1 MRSMRIAPLIAAA
14 VLALVAC
21 GGADDEQAAPP
32 PRQAAP
38 AIVGTTVDGRELS
51 LEEFRG
57 KPVMVNAW
65 ASW

>member
-1 MRSMRIAPLIAAA
+1 MSGVRIALLAA
-14 VLALVAC
+14 VVLVLAGC
-21 GGADDEQAAPP
+21 GGSDGDGASSTT

-38 AIVGTTVDGRELS
+38 AITGTTLDGRDLS
-51 LEEFRG
+51 LEQFRG

>member
-1 MRSMRIAPLIAAA
+1 MRIARLVVAAA

-21 GGADDEQAAPP
+21 GGADEEQGQTAAP
-32 PRQAAP
+32 RRAAP
-38 AIVGTTVDGRELS
+38 TISGTTLDGRKLS
-51 LEEFRG
+51 LAQFRG

>member
-1 MRSMRIAPLIAAA
+1 MRVAPFLIVAS
-14 VLALVAC
+14 VLALAAC
-21 GGADDEQAAPP
+21 GGADEEQAAA

-38 AIVGTTVDGRELS
+38 TITGTTLDGRDLS